1 LDFTY
6 YNGKTTNQILP
17 VDISIASGYSSVV
30 INAGEI
36 QNKGLEV
43 SLNATP
49 IKTSGGFSWEITG
62 NYARNHSNVISLA
75 PGIETYLLGSDGYA
89 SYEARPGHP
98 FGDIIGYKYKRS
110 PSGEK
115 IVGSSG
121 GYVREDVQSVLGNIT
136 PDWIGGLNNTLSY
149 KGLSFNFLLDFVQ
162 GKEINSATKYQQTAK
177 GTGVWTTEGRRLK
190 DKDEAG
196 NQLPLIGVLP
206 GLMEVVDGEGNVT
219 GYETNTKAV
228 DGQTYWAN
236 RAWSE
241 IGEEFVLDGSYIMLR
256 EVMLS
261 YSFKPELLSKV
272 RMTGLTL
279 TLVGRN
285 LWYIEEHMEG
295 MGVSPESAP
304 NTSAGYS
311 GSEVLSMPTT
321 RTFGLNVKITF

>member
-1 LDFTY
+1 
-6 YNGKTTNQILP
+6 
-17 VDISIASGYSSVV
+17 
-30 INAGEI
+30 
-36 QNKGLEV
+36 
-43 SLNATP
+43 
-49 IKTSGGFSWEITG
+49 
-62 NYARNHSNVISLA
+62 
-75 PGIETYLLGSDGYA
+75 
-89 SYEARPGHP
+89 
-98 FGDIIGYKYKRS
+98 
-110 PSGEK
+110 
-115 IVGSSG
+115 
-121 GYVREDVQSVLGNIT
+121 
-136 PDWIGGLNNTLSY
+136 
-149 KGLSFNFLLDFVQ
+149 
-162 GKEINSATKYQQTAK
+162 
-177 GTGVWTTEGRRLK
+177 
-190 DKDEAG
+190 
-196 NQLPLIGVLP
+196 
-206 GLMEVVDGEGNVT
+206 VVDGEGNVT